1 MINHQIALDMVKR
14 PGTVPQ
20 RVTVRRGET
29 QTQKITASLTVDG
42 ATYTPTCQ
50 LARLCVLHADGT
62 WARCSATVGTGTVSV
77 TLPPEAVNGAGRCRL
92 AYFEFCSGDSASETT
107 EDFALVILGS
117 VDGSGGQSEDYDN
130 ELDALKREWASLNAA
145 VTSATKRAESAASSA
160 EGNADAANRAA
171 SAANAAAK
179 QANAAASATKPY
191 YMQSGEPARDKRV
204 DGMLWMQTNESTKR
218 IASFNRW
225 DANLPGTAL
234 WPGATTFP
242 SDTTFPD
249 EKGAWTPFTV

>member
-62 WARCSATVGTGTVSV
+62 WARCSATVGTGTVSA
-77 TLPPEAVNGAGRCRL
+77 TLPPQAVNGTGKCRL
-92 AYFEFCSGDSASETT
+92 AYFEFDANGASETT

-171 SAANAAAK
+171 SAATAAAK

-234 WPGATTFP
+234 WPGSTTFP
-242 SDTTFPD
+242 SSSTYPD
-249 EKGAWTPFTV
+249 EKGAWTPFTI

>member
-1 MINHQIALDMVKR
+1 MITHAIALDMRKR

-42 ATYTPTCQ
+42 ATYNPTCQ
-50 LARLCVLHADGT
+50 FARLCVLHADGT
-62 WARCSATVGTGTVSV
+62 WARSTATVGNGTVSV
-77 TLPPEAVNGAGRCRL
+77 TLPPQAVNGAGKCRL

-130 ELDALKREWASLNAA
+130 ELDALKREWTSLNAA

-160 EGNADAANRAA
+160 EGNADAANKAA

-179 QANAAASATKPY
+179 QANAAAAATKPY
-191 YMQSGEPARDKRV
+191 YMQPGEPARGKRV
-204 DGMLWMQTNESTKR
+204 DGMLWLKTNESAKR
-218 IASFNRW
+218 IEAFNRW

-234 WPGATTFP
+234 WPGSTTFP
-242 SDTTFPD
+242 SDTTYPD